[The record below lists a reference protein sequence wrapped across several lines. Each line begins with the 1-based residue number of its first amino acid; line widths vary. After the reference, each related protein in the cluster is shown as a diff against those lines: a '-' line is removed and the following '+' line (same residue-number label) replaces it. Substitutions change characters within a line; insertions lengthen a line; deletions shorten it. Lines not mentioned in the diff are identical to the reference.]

1 MKRLVKFLAFCL
13 ILFLIFAGFMAY
25 DSDKNAYKNHF
36 SSEYILNKLN
46 IQQLTQ
52 IKLSDKDIE
61 NIINSSLSSYNN
73 SNFLFSGCNAIIYP
87 NNKTFIKLYM
97 KNKAT
102 GFPTSVSF
110 NFNFTYIN
118 KYMNINITKVSIGKL
133 PIPLSA
139 LRLLA
144 KDNIARLEN
153 INSAI
158 KYIDVRNLTIDLDLN
173 SLISQKQIF
182 TIKNI
187 SSENHNII
195 LDLSFNNAKNMI
207 DSISKLKNI
216 YDLLD
221 NNSKQQILSFL
232 ESNVSIDRK
241 IQLLKIFNIKID
253 KIDLE
258 KFIKILSNMP

>member
-1 MKRLVKFLAFCL
+1 MKRLVKFLVFCL
-13 ILFLIFAGFMAY
+13 IFFLIFAGFMAY
-25 DSDKNAYKNHF
+25 DSDKNAYKDIF

-46 IQQLTQ
+46 IQQLNQ
-52 IKLSDKDIE
+52 VKLSDKDIE

-73 SNFLFSGCNAIIYP
+73 SIFLFNGCNAIIYP
-87 NNKTFIKLYM
+87 NNKTFIKLYL

-110 NFNFTYIN
+110 NFNFKYIN
-118 KYMNINITKVSIGKL
+118 KYMNISITKAYIGKL
-133 PIPLSA
+133 PIPLNV
-139 LRLLA
+139 LRLLV
-144 KDNIARLEN
+144 KYNITRLEN

-158 KYIDVRNLTIDLDLN
+158 KGIDANNLTIDLDLN

-195 LDLSFNNAKNMI
+195 LYLSFNNMT

-216 YDLLD
+216 YDSLD
-221 NNSKQQILSFL
+221 NNSKQQVLSFL
-232 ESNVSIDRK
+232 ESNDSIDKK
-241 IQLLKIFNIKID
+241 IQLLKIFNIEID
-253 KIDLE
+253 KTDLE
-258 KFIKILSNMP
+258 KFIKILNNIS